1 MVEKGYKLTWLE
13 RDALREITS
22 IGAGNATTALSK
34 LMKRRID
41 VTIPQLNLVSIQ
53 TVPEIMGGPEKLATA
68 IHLKITG
75 DTTGS
80 LVLLFDKASALLVT
94 DILEGKEI
102 GTTKTL
108 TNKDNEVLINM
119 GNILANS
126 CLESLSEFLGLKLA
140 PSKPGVASDMIKS
153 IMDTVLVEFARK
165 SDYALL
171 LEVEFATPP
180 TRVKGHFFL
189 IFDLATIEQIVDAI
203 SKKLG
208 RKKKE
213 EM

>member
-1 MVEKGYKLTWLE
+1 MEKAYQLTWLE

-34 LMKRRID
+34 LIKHRID
-41 VTIPQLNLVSIQ
+41 VTIPQLNLVNIQ

-68 IHLKITG
+68 IHSRIIGETE
-75 DTTGS
+75 GS
-80 LVLLFDKASALLVT
+80 LVLLFDKASALLIT
-94 DILEGKEI
+94 DILQGRAV
-102 GTTKTL
+102 GTTKAL
-108 TNKDNEVLINM
+108 TDAENKKLLDM
-119 GNILANS
+119 GNILATA
-126 CLESLSEFLGLKLA
+126 CLKALSDFLGLKLKPA
-140 PSKPGVASDMIKS
+140 KPGVATDMIKS
-153 IMDTVLVEFARK
+153 LMDTVLVEIAKK

-189 IFDLATIEQIVDAI
+189 IFDLSTIEKIVNAI

-208 RKKKE
+208 RKKKIK
-213 EM
+213 

>member
-1 MVEKGYKLTWLE
+1 VEKSYKLSWLE

-22 IGAGNATTALSK
+22 MGAGNATTALSK

-53 TVPEIMGGPEKLATA
+53 TVPEIMGGPERMATA
-68 IHLKITG
+68 IHSLISG
-75 DTTGS
+75 DTEGS
-80 LVLLFDKASALLVT
+80 LVVLFDKASSLLIT
-94 DILEGKEI
+94 DILQGREI

-108 TNKDNEVLINM
+108 TAEDNKILQNM
-119 GNILANS
+119 GNILSKS
-126 CLESLSEFLGLKLA
+126 CLDALSEFLDLKLM
-140 PSKPGVASDMIKS
+140 PSEPGVATDMIKS
-153 IMDTVLVEFARK
+153 LMDTVLIQFAKK

-171 LEVEFATPP
+171 LEVEFDAPP

-189 IFDLATIEQIVDAI
+189 IFDLTTIETIVNAI

-208 RKKKE
+208 RKKKI
-213 EM
+213 